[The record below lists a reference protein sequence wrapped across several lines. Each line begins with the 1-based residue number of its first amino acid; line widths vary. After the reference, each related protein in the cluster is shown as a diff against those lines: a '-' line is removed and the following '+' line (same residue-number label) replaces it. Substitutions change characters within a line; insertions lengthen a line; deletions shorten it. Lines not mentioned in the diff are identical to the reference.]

1 MLQTVKQINTEQFVV
16 QLQIFTKFL
25 PKLSFCP
32 ELYQTVILCFITCD
46 NVMTHISHRMIQ
58 LMRRKVSTHTHSLPS
73 VSPPGH
79 STLQRAQNIN
89 KLEKSARDVSAFIH
103 IYIEI

>member
-32 ELYQTVILCFITCD
+32 ELYQTVTLCFITCD

-58 LMRRKVSTHTHSLPS
+58 LMRQKVSTHTHSRYPPS
-73 VSPPGH
+73 ALLVIQLYKEH
-79 STLQRAQNIN
+79 KI
-89 KLEKSARDVSAFIH
+89 
-103 IYIEI
+103 